1 MPIKK
6 DLLSELSS
14 VLEDN
19 GRLVLHQNVQKVFL
33 GEPPMPRPKAGLPPM
48 PGPRPKAGLPPMAG
62 PPPLVGQAKLS
73 IFYVIISIVL
83 ISLIVIFF
91 IYIVKY
97 FDLKSYNNEL
107 SVKPWSPGFFL
118 MLLLLI
124 LISYI
129 IRWLYRQF
137 VNKSWTFKIENLK
150 VYPEL
155 SEQEDTNEAI
165 KDEVYTIIT
174 ESYNSLSIFRIERE
188 RQARFAFNAALAL
201 IIVGI
206 IIVFFGVFLLFAKKI
221 TEGSVTASI
230 GAISNIIG
238 GTILSFYRN
247 TNDRIDKLNSD
258 LFILNTAKVQYAI
271 ILRINDTS
279 KRDVEMAKL
288 VNSIGHIKKQ

>member
-1 MPIKK
+1 
-6 DLLSELSS
+6 
-14 VLEDN
+14 
-19 GRLVLHQNVQKVFL
+19 
-33 GEPPMPRPKAGLPPM
+33 
-48 PGPRPKAGLPPMAG
+48 
-62 PPPLVGQAKLS
+62 
-73 IFYVIISIVL
+73 
-83 ISLIVIFF
+83 
-91 IYIVKY
+91 
-97 FDLKSYNNEL
+97 
-107 SVKPWSPGFFL
+107 
-118 MLLLLI
+118 
-124 LISYI
+124 
-129 IRWLYRQF
+129 

-247 TNDRIDKLNSD
+247 TNDRMDKLNSD